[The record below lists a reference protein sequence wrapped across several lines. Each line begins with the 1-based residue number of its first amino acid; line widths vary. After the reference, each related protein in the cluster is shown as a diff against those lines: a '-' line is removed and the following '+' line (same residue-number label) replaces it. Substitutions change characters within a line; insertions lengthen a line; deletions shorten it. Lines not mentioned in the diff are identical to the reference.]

1 MYEVTGIL
9 GAVTLDPFFKAPLWE
24 IAVVGF
30 CLGFDHSDLIFSVT
44 QRKKSPRGRKNLNL
58 FFFFSRRCKH

>member
-24 IAVVGF
+24 IALVGF
-30 CLGFDHSDLIFSVT
+30 CLGFDHFDFFGYT
-44 QRKKSPRGRKNLNL
+44 AKKKPKRKKKPEP
-58 FFFFSRRCKH
+58 FFFFHVVVSTEG